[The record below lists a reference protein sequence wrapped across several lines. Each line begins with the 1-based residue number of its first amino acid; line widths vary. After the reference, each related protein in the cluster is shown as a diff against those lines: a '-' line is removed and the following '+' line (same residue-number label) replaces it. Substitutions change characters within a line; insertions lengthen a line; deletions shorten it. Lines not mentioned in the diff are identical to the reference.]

1 MERLT
6 GRFDRTAS
14 RMQRSVSVE
23 EWTLNFNKCNEGTRR
38 EGCDGL
44 TGLNT
49 VDLE

>member
-1 MERLT
+1 MTMDTGTERST
-6 GRFDRTAS
+6 GKVQSPLRCMDIELKH
-14 RMQRSVSVE
+14 VG
-23 EWTLNFNKCNEGTRR
+23 LCNEGTRR